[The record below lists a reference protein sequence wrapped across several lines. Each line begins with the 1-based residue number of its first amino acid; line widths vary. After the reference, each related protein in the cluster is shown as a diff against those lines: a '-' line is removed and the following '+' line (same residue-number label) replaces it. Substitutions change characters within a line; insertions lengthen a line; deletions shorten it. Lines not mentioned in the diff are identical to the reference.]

1 MITYLFNPFRYI
13 AGVKSLVAGI
23 LVLLL
28 TAITGYFSHT
38 HFPDLIS
45 IKLSPAFPLW
55 YFVAQVFT
63 NWLIISIVLYVL
75 ALIFSSSSVRI
86 IDIFGTQA
94 LARVPYFMAA
104 FTGFFGA
111 MHKFGQYILY
121 TRFHQG
127 EPVNL
132 TSTDVV
138 LAVSLM
144 IVSLLLSI
152 WTIILMYN
160 AFRISANVKGGK
172 AVALFITAF
181 IISIVATLFL
191 SRYYLSLITG

>member
-1 MITYLFNPFRYI
+1 MNKFLNPFRYI
-13 AGVKSLVAGI
+13 AGGKSLLVGI
-23 LVLLL
+23 VVLLL

-63 NWLIISIVLYVL
+63 NWLVISVMLYLL
-75 ALIFSSSSVRI
+75 ALIFSSSSVRMV
-86 IDIFGTQA
+86 DIFGTQA
-94 LARVPYFMAA
+94 LARAPYFLAA
-104 FTGFFGA
+104 VTGFFSA
-111 MHKFGQYILY
+111 MHKFGRYILY

-127 EPVNL
+127 EPVDL

-138 LAVSLM
+138 LVVFLM
-144 IVSLLLSI
+144 ILSLFLSI

-160 AFRISANVKGGK
+160 AFSVSANMKGGK
-172 AVALFITAF
+172 AVAIFISAF
-181 IISIVATLFL
+181 IISMVTTLFL
-191 SRYYLSLITG
+191 SRYYLSLVTR

>member
-1 MITYLFNPFRYI
+1 MNKFLNPFRYI
-13 AGVKSLVAGI
+13 AGGKSLLAGI
-23 LVLLL
+23 VVLLL

-63 NWLIISIVLYVL
+63 NWLVISVVLYLL
-75 ALIFSSSSVRI
+75 ALIFSSSSVRMV
-86 IDIFGTQA
+86 DIFGTQA
-94 LARVPYFMAA
+94 LARAPYFLAA
-104 FTGFFGA
+104 VTGFFSV
-111 MHKFGQYILY
+111 MHKFGRYILY

-127 EPVNL
+127 EPIDL

-138 LAVSLM
+138 LVVFLM
-144 IVSLLLSI
+144 ILSLFLSI

-160 AFRISANVKGGK
+160 AFRVSANVKGGK
-172 AVALFITAF
+172 AVPLFIVAV
-181 IISIVATLFL
+181 IISTVATLFL
-191 SRYYLSLITG
+191 SRYYLSLVTR

>member
-1 MITYLFNPFRYI
+1 MNKFFNPFRYI
-13 AGVKSLVAGI
+13 AGGKSLLAGLLI
-23 LVLLL
+23 LFL
-28 TAITGYFSHT
+28 TAVTGYFSHT

-55 YFVAQVFT
+55 YFVVQVFT
-63 NWLIISIVLYVL
+63 NWLVISIVLYGL

-94 LARVPYFMAA
+94 LARFPYFLAA
-104 FTGFFGA
+104 VTGFFSA
-111 MHKFGQYILY
+111 MSKFGRYILY

-127 EPVNL
+127 EPVDL
-132 TSTDVV
+132 TSTDVILV
-138 LAVSLM
+138 VFLMMLSLF
-144 IVSLLLSI
+144 LSI

-181 IISIVATLFL
+181 IISMVATLFL
-191 SRYYLSLITG
+191 SRYYLSLVAG